1 MRLETERL
9 IIRPWQESDRPVFH
23 RLNRE
28 GEIMEFFPFRRT
40 PEQADPVMDKL
51 NTMIA
56 EHGFGFTALERRE
69 EGDCIGFCGLS
80 RTDLEPFFAD
90 GSVEIGWRLLPETWG
105 KGYVTES
112 ARRLLDFAF
121 EDLQLAEVVSF
132 AVHNNH
138 RSLAVMQRLGMQR
151 DPARDFDHPGVPD
164 SHPHLKRHTSYA
176 ISRNQWQS
184 AKTGESA

>member
-9 IIRPWQESDRPVFH
+9 IIRPWQESDRQVFH

-28 GEIMEFFPFRRT
+28 DEIMEFFPFRRT
-40 PEQADPVMDKL
+40 PEQADVVMDKL
-51 NTMIA
+51 NSMIA
-56 EHGFGFTALERRE
+56 EHGFGFTALERKK

-80 RTDLEPFFAD
+80 RTDLEPFFPD

-112 ARRLLDFAF
+112 ARRLLAFAF
-121 EDLQLAEVVSF
+121 EELKLAEVVSF

-138 RSLAVMQRLGMQR
+138 RSLAVMQRIGMQR

-164 SHPHLKRHTSYA
+164 THTDMKRHVTYA
-176 ISRNQWQS
+176 ISRRQWQEMT
-184 AKTGESA
+184 AKEAV

>member
-28 GEIMEFFPFRRT
+28 DEIMEFFPFRRT
-40 PEQADPVMDKL
+40 PEQADVVMDKL
-51 NTMIA
+51 NSMIA
-56 EHGFGFTALERRE
+56 EHGFGFTALERKE

-80 RTDLEPFFAD
+80 RTDLEPFFPE

-112 ARRLLDFAF
+112 ARRLLAFAF
-121 EDLQLAEVVSF
+121 EELKLAEVVSF
-132 AVHNNH
+132 A
-138 RSLAVMQRLGMQR
+138 RSGHA
-151 DPARDFDHPGVPD
+151 
-164 SHPHLKRHTSYA
+164 PHLEEPERFASAVAEFAGRVQPAGAIKNPTS
-176 ISRNQWQS
+176 SEGS
-184 AKTGESA
+184 TP

>member
-28 GEIMEFFPFRRT
+28 DEIMEFFPFRRT
-40 PEQADPVMDKL
+40 PEQADVVMDKL
-51 NTMIA
+51 NSMIA
-56 EHGFGFTALERRE
+56 EYGFGFTALERKE

-80 RTDLEPFFAD
+80 RTDLEPFFPE

-105 KGYVTES
+105 KGYVSES
-112 ARRLLDFAF
+112 ARRLLAFAL
-121 EDLQLAEVVSF
+121 EELKLAEVVSF

-138 RSLAVMQRLGMQR
+138 RSLAVMQRIGMQR
-151 DPARDFDHPGVPD
+151 DPARDFEMPGFDD
-164 SHPHLKRHTSYA
+164 SQAHLRQHTTYA
-176 ISRNQWQS
+176 ISRSQWQEMT
-184 AKTGESA
+184 KK